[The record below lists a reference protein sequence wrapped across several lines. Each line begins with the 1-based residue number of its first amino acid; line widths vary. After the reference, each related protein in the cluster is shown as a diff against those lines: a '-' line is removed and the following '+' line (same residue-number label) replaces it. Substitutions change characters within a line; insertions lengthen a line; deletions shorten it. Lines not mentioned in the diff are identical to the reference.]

1 MWLDRI
7 NQIKNEK
14 GFKTRTLAERTNLPE
29 RTIARILSGET
40 EHPYIDTILSI
51 INALECSLEE
61 IFIDTKAV
69 ISNNDLMVLQDK
81 INALTK
87 ERDDLII
94 EKNELLSKISAMNE
108 KLIELSSEVK
118 VLNREIEHKEEI
130 IAIHNHYSKIKSKK

>member
-69 ISNNDLMVLQDK
+69 ISNNDLMILQDK

-87 ERDDLII
+87 ERDDLIN

-108 KLIELSSEVK
+108 KFIELSSEVK
-118 VLNREIEHKEEI
+118 VLNREI
-130 IAIHNHYSKIKSKK
+130 

>member
-14 GFKTRTLAERTNLPE
+14 GFKTKTIADRTRLPE

-40 EHPYIDTILSI
+40 AHPYIDTVLSI
-51 INALECSLEE
+51 VDALECSLEE

-69 ISNNDLMVLQDK
+69 ISSNDLMVLQDK
-81 INALTK
+81 LTALTE
-87 ERDDLII
+87 ERNDLIA

-108 KLIELSSEVK
+108 RIIELSSEVK

-130 IAIHNHYSKIKSKK
+130 IAIHNHYSKIKQKK